1 LECLEKEMVMPNEN
15 TPASA
20 PIASALLS
28 ITEQVGEHVL
38 RCLRDEQVVAVIST
52 IVPGVGPGA
61 DRVVSM
67 PLDGQKMAEID
78 VLLQGLQAMP
88 EEDFEEKCIGFQ
100 CAIPPK

>member
-1 LECLEKEMVMPNEN
+1 MSNEN
-15 TPASA
+15 NPVSA

-78 VLLQGLQAMP
+78 LLLKGLRDIP
-88 EEDFEEKCIGFQ
+88 EDDFEEKCIGFQ
-100 CAIPPK
+100 CAIPAKTDA